1 MKPLYSVTLTSG
13 FYSQQERP
21 AAIDG
26 NYTDV
31 REAIAA
37 VSQVA
42 TRYFAQV
49 GGEWGG
55 GTIISDTGVKLTLD
69 HEMRHPVWVVSRQI
83 EVKWTRQVT
92 ATEKHTVIVDGVE
105 YSRDVEVVK
114 PWMQRGLQMF
124 AARIRLSGYL
134 ITDLTD
140 ATKTDDAMTELAEAA
155 ADAAWDNIKQET
167 TP

>member
-13 FYSQQERP
+13 FYSNDSSP

-26 NYTDV
+26 SYTDV
-31 REAIAA
+31 RQAIKA
-37 VSQVA
+37 VSQA
-42 TRYFAQV
+42 AERYFGPV
-49 GGEWGG
+49 GGEWGS

-69 HEMRHPVWVVSRQI
+69 HEMRHPVWIVSRQI
-83 EVKWTRQVT
+83 EVEWTREVT
-92 ATEKHTVIVDGVE
+92 ATEKQTVIVDGAE

-114 PWMQRGLQMF
+114 PWMQRRLQMF
-124 AARIRLSGYL
+124 AARIRLGGYL

-167 TP
+167 